1 MTPTAALELIREALD
16 KWADTFPE
24 GNVNPVAHAFSALSV
39 LEASVLPEMPETCTY
54 AKLSYKDG
62 GRPEWYAEVY
72 SPQVGY
78 GTSASARAAMLAAL
92 GGINEK
98 V

>member
-1 MTPTAALELIREALD
+1 MTPTSALEQIREALKRAKD
-16 KWADTFPE
+16 NLPFTAESYEP
-24 GNVNPVAHAFSALSV
+24 ALAALSV

-98 V
+98 I